1 MKRESEV
8 FKCKGGK
15 RERMSFRI
23 VSTLILIQIHNVE
36 VKSRILLYYIKT
48 RDYCRLC
55 NDTANQPSQ
64 HLRVVSMSFGCS
76 IVIIGVLLLLM
87 LVPIAATVVA
97 RVDKNI
103 HFLVG
108 MSYIRHVNFGISVC
122 ACKVYVYIYI
132 CILLWLDTF
141 SDGILC
147 TEPRKVLGWV
157 IHSLSYNTY
166 FEVFTVMLGF
176 WLDSHCLTQNRDFAI
191 AWDYFLN
198 ECNGACVCLFA
209 GFDCFALAIVQ

>member
-1 MKRESEV
+1 
-8 FKCKGGK
+8 
-15 RERMSFRI
+15 MSFRI

-36 VKSRILLYYIKT
+36 VKSRILSYYIKT

-97 RVDKNI
+97 TVDKNI

-132 CILLWLDTF
+132 CILLWLDTL

-147 TEPRKVLGWV
+147 TEPRKVLG
-157 IHSLSYNTY
+157 
-166 FEVFTVMLGF
+166 
-176 WLDSHCLTQNRDFAI
+176 
-191 AWDYFLN
+191 
-198 ECNGACVCLFA
+198 
-209 GFDCFALAIVQ
+209 